1 MKESEEDMFEY
12 FIMLTSNQKDNNSE
26 SIVCMI
32 HEAIKQMRKMLME
45 EDNILV
51 TDNPK
56 RKKEVK
62 YKMSYQRSINFQQI
76 QLIQYVEDQHLK
88 CQSTTNIEI

>member
-1 MKESEEDMFEY
+1 
-12 FIMLTSNQKDNNSE
+12 
-26 SIVCMI
+26 MI

-62 YKMSYQRSINFQQI
+62 YKMSYQRSINF
-76 QLIQYVEDQHLK
+76 
-88 CQSTTNIEI
+88 